1 MKVALASCAVL
12 PEPDPDAALLVDAL
26 HLVGAEASVL
36 AWDDPAARFDDADV
50 IVLRSTWNYYRDLDA
65 FLAWVERASTKTP
78 MYNPPHIVRWNAEKT
93 YFADLSARGIAVVPT
108 VFAPRREGASLDAA
122 LDDNDWDD
130 LVIKPTVSA
139 ASFQTKRFGR
149 SERAAAR
156 AFFSELAATRDVM
169 VQQYMP
175 DVEGHGERAIVW
187 IDGELTHAVRKSARL
202 AGGDEAVSDAVA
214 VSDEERA
221 FAEGV
226 LAPFA
231 SELLYARV
239 DVVRHPAG
247 DLRLMELELLEPSLF
262 LAQRRGTADKLAHAI
277 VKRVRP

>member
-12 PEPDPDAALLVDAL
+12 PEPDPDATLLVDAL
-26 HLVGAEASVL
+26 HLAGAEASVL
-36 AWDDPAARFDDADV
+36 AWDDPTARFDEADV

-65 FLAWVERASTKTP
+65 FLAWVDRASAETP
-78 MYNPPHIVRWNAEKT
+78 MYNPPHIVRWNAKKT
-93 YFADLSARGIAVVPT
+93 YFADLTARGVAVVPT
-108 VFAPRREGASLDAA
+108 IFAPQRQGAILDAA
-122 LDDNDWDD
+122 LDDRDWDD

-139 ASFQTKRFGR
+139 ASFQTKRFRR
-149 SERAAAR
+149 SEREAAR
-156 AFFSELAATRDVM
+156 AFYAELVATRDVM

-175 DVEGHGERAIVW
+175 DVEGHGERALVW

-202 AGGDEAVSDAVA
+202 AGGDEAVSDALA

-231 SELLYARV
+231 AELLYARV

-262 LAQRRGTADKLAHAI
+262 LAQRRGAADKLARAI
-277 VKRVRP
+277 VKRLPP